1 MKLHHPSVLAAY
13 SGRNNG
19 TFCKNVADLGVGMV
33 TLGGI
38 SVDEKAKAQSAAM
51 ADRGRMEFTSGD
63 HEAFITEGIA
73 QLEDSPSLVAVNIRS
88 ATLEGYVDAA
98 KLIDDLGGVVEIDA
112 HCRQPEIMSI
122 GAGQALLS
130 DLPYV
135 KRILDELFVQRDI
148 PTILKIRGN
157 IIPGMALA
165 DVTEECCTAL
175 HVDAMYEGKDTFDP
189 SVFLEIP
196 DDIFLIGNNSVKSR
210 EAAESILEFCDAF
223 SFARLADDMD
233 ATRDLMQSMLVE

>member
-1 MKLHHPSVLAAY
+1 MAAY
-13 SGRNNG
+13 AGRNNG
-19 TFCKNVADLGVGMV
+19 TFCKRIADLGVGMV

-38 SVDEKAKAQSAAM
+38 SVDDEAKKQSLAM
-51 ADRGRMEFTSGD
+51 HARGRMEFTSED
-63 HEAFITEGIA
+63 HKSFITEGIRE
-73 QLEDSPSLVAVNIRS
+73 LEDTTALVAVNIRS

-98 KLIDDLGGVVEIDA
+98 TLIDDLGGIVEIDA

-130 DLPYV
+130 DLPFV
-135 KRILDELFVQRDI
+135 KRILDELYSKRDF

-157 IIPGMALA
+157 IIPGVALA

-189 SVFLEIP
+189 SVFLDIP
-196 DDIFLIGNNSVKSR
+196 DDIFLIGNNSVRNR
-210 EAAESILEFCDAF
+210 ESAEAILEFCDAF
-223 SFARLADDMD
+223 SFARLADDFD
-233 ATRDLMQSMLVE
+233 ATEELMRSMLVE